1 LVVIRVMEPIPEHLK
16 VAVIGAGNGGMAI
29 AANLGLKGAE
39 VRLYD
44 NNAAILGEIKSQGGI
59 TLEQAGLERF
69 APISLVT
76 NDPQSAVT
84 GADLIM
90 VVTPASAH
98 REVAKTMAPFLTGGM
113 TIVLNPGRTGGAL
126 EVTKALRDC
135 HSPAGIA
142 VAEAQTLLFACRKIT
157 GSKVCVKGMKQV
169 VPVATL
175 PPQHSK
181 RTVELLNRFF
191 PQFIEAG
198 NVLETS
204 IGNIGAIFHPTP
216 TLLNLAR
223 IETTHGEFDYYH
235 EGISPTLAV
244 ILERIDAERIAI
256 ARALGI
262 SVSSAVEWLKQTYG
276 VVGANLYE
284 AIQNN
289 SAYSGI
295 RGPKEVA
302 VRYVTEDVPT
312 GLVPIASLGRICDV
326 PTPLIDTIIN
336 LACYALG
343 RNFWEEGRNVQN
355 LGLDSKTLKEIG
367 CSKTLLL
374 SQ

>member
-1 LVVIRVMEPIPEHLK
+1 MVIASVPQHLK
-16 VAVIGAGNGGMAI
+16 VTVVGAGNGGMAI
-29 AANLGLKGAE
+29 AANLSLKGAE

-69 APISLVT
+69 APISLT
-76 NDPQSAVT
+76 TTDPQSAVT
-84 GADLIM
+84 GTDLIM
-90 VVTPASAH
+90 VVTPANAH
-98 REVAKTMAPFLTGGM
+98 REVAKTMAPFLTSGM

-126 EVTKALRDC
+126 EVTKVLRDC

-142 VAEAQTLLFACRKIT
+142 VAEAQTLLFACRKET

-235 EGISPTLAV
+235 EGISPTLAT
-244 ILERIDAERIAI
+244 ILEKIDAERIAI
-256 ARALGI
+256 ACALGV
-262 SVSSAVEWLKQTYG
+262 SVLSAVEWLKQTYG
-276 VVGANLYE
+276 VVGGNLYE

-289 SAYSGI
+289 NAYSGI

-367 CSKTLLL
+367 CNKTLLL